1 MASESKSKDQ
11 KYTIIDGKDLVLG
24 RLGSD
29 IAKRLLLGESIK
41 LVNCQEVVILGRK
54 KFLVERYKNKISN
67 KVIKQ
72 GPYYSR
78 APSDIVR
85 RAFRNMLPYKNQ
97 RGIDAYKRLKC
108 FNSVPAALKDEK
120 FATVE
125 SAQVD
130 KETTFYYTQV
140 GEICK
145 SLGYTKMN

>member
-1 MASESKSKDQ
+1 MVESKSKEV

-24 RLGSD
+24 RLGSTL
-29 IAKRLLLGESIK
+29 AKRLLLGESIK

-97 RGIDAYKRLKC
+97 RGIEAYKRLKC

-120 FATVE
+120 LGTVE
-125 SAQVD
+125 EAQVD
-130 KETTFYYTQV
+130 AETTFYYTQV

-145 SLGYTKMN
+145 ALGYTKMN

>member
-1 MASESKSKDQ
+1 MTESKSKEV

-24 RLGSD
+24 RLGSTL
-29 IAKRLLLGESIK
+29 AKRLLLGEAIK
-41 LVNCQEVVILGRK
+41 LVNCQEVIILGRK

-78 APSDIVR
+78 APSDIVK

-97 RGIDAYKRLKC
+97 RGIEAYKRLKC
-108 FNSVPAALKDEK
+108 FNSVPAALKEE
-120 FATVE
+120 TLGSVE
-125 SAQVD
+125 EAQVD
-130 KETTFYYTQV
+130 IDNTFYYTKV

-145 SLGYTKMN
+145 ALGYTKMN